1 MTFRGQVL
9 KSCGWVMLALILSP
23 LCTTALPSA
32 LHAVLLSCS
41 CWMTC
46 QVWPLARPLH
56 CPHLSLYLNLR
67 ACHAGVMHVERVHT
81 PNSSCHHRISLT
93 HTFAM
98 QVWVGVVPVGPKG
111 HTLNSS
117 YQTRNSNDYKEDL
130 GNAIVNCS
138 RVVPDG
144 LLVFFASYGVMKSC
158 IDHWKAASTGGP
170 GEQQSSAAPL
180 RLCRTALTLCT
191 VQQA

>member
-1 MTFRGQVL
+1 
-9 KSCGWVMLALILSP
+9 
-23 LCTTALPSA
+23 
-32 LHAVLLSCS
+32 
-41 CWMTC
+41 MTC
-46 QVWPLARPLH
+46 QVWPLQQASSR
-56 CPHLSLYLNLR
+56 PHLSLYVKLR
-67 ACHAGVMHVERVHT
+67 ACHAGVMHVEQVHT
-81 PNSSCHHRISLT
+81 PNSSRHPFTSLT
-93 HTFAM
+93 QTFAM

-144 LLVFFASYGVMKSC
+144 LLVFFPAYGVMKSC

-170 GEQQSSAAPL
+170 GEQRLLAVLLHMCRAAFE
-180 RLCRTALTLCT
+180 TE
-191 VQQA
+191 